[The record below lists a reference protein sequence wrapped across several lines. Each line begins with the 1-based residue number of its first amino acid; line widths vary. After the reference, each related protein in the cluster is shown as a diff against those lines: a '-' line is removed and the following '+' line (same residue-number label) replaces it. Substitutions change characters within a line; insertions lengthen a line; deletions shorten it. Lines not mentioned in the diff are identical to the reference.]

1 MQSNEN
7 FTEKPKSREDQIADE
22 EELSKFYER
31 VEDLEDDEDQDDDND
46 FFGMNDYEPYAGYEG
61 GEY

>member
-1 MQSNEN
+1 MQNYEN
-7 FTEKPKSREDQIADE
+7 FTEKPKSREAQ
-22 EELSKFYER
+22 
-31 VEDLEDDEDQDDDND
+31 VLEDDDDQDDDND